1 MSKKE
6 KTFLTPDEME
16 QICLEI
22 MDVMARKSMEKL
34 GSESVNMMDMSQM
47 WAGIG
52 FELMCR
58 FAEINES
65 EAMDLYIEYMQVL
78 FDNAV
83 KNVREG
89 GVK

>member
-6 KTFLTPDEME
+6 KMSLNPEEME

-34 GSESVNMMDMSQM
+34 GSESVNMLDMSQM

-65 EAMDLYIEYMQVL
+65 KAVDLYIEYMKVL

>member
-1 MSKKE
+1 MSKKDIYS
-6 KTFLTPDEME
+6 LSPQEMA
-16 QICLEI
+16 QICQEI
-22 MDVMARKSMEKL
+22 LDVMAQKSMEKS
-34 GSESVNMMDMSQM
+34 GSESVNMLDLSQI

-65 EAMDLYIEYMQVL
+65 EGLELYTEYMKEL
-78 FDNAV
+78 FDNSV

-89 GVK
+89 GGK